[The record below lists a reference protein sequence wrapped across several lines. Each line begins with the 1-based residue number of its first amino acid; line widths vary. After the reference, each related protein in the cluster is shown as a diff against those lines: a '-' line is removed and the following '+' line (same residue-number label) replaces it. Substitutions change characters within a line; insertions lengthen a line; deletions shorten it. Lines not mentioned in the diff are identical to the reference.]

1 MKFCRLAL
9 LLFLSAT
16 LFAGCAS
23 IDQDKFAEQVKGWVP
38 LGTSVTQA
46 KKIMEAKGFDCSIV
60 KKDNPFNNTGSDFL
74 ECEKEAQ
81 FLHSWDVQFFVTND
95 KISGYGPVTVES
107 QR

>member
-1 MKFCRLAL
+1 MKICRLPLL
-9 LLFLSAT
+9 LLFSAI
-16 LFAGCAS
+16 LFAGCVS
-23 IDQDKFAEQVKGWVP
+23 MDQDKFAEQVKKWVP
-38 LGTSVTQA
+38 VGTSVTQA

-81 FLHSWDVQFFVTND
+81 FLHSWNVQFAVTND
-95 KISGYGPVTVES
+95 KITGYGPVTVES